1 MNNILTLKNLRRSS
15 LKGSNTTDFIYI
27 YIYIHIS
34 RGDRNKQENK
44 IQYQHITEMTIT
56 ETITDLTMG
65 IVIITET

>member
-15 LKGSNTTDFIYI
+15 RKGSNTTDFIYI
-27 YIYIHIS
+27 YIHIS
-34 RGDRNKQENK
+34 RGVRNKQENK